1 MPPIND
7 VTYDISMEEISHK
20 MTQEEVSLYDDIE
33 LVCTEKSKAVGKH
46 FSNKRRNL
54 LFSSEEKATILNKQ
68 C

>member
-1 MPPIND
+1 
-7 VTYDISMEEISHK
+7 

-33 LVCTEKSKAVGKH
+33 LVCTEKSKAVGKN

-54 LFSSEEKATILNKQ
+54 LFSSEEKATTLNKQ